1 MEKFGIYVHW
11 PFCLSKCPYCDFFSL
26 PAASW
31 DEKILESAY
40 IRDLKRIP
48 TRTVTSL
55 FFGGG
60 TPSLMSAR
68 LIHRLIT
75 VIRDNFP
82 VASEVEISLE
92 ANPDAID
99 KLKMEAFRA
108 VGINR
113 LSLGVQALNEKDL
126 KFLGRRHTLE
136 TALQRIEEM
145 KSVFHNF
152 SFDLIYARPGQTLQA
167 WQDELKEALSFHPPH
182 LSLYQLTIEDDTPF
196 SKRKI
201 NMLDDET
208 ARTLYE
214 WTLKAMKE
222 ADCPFYEVSNFA
234 HPGFECR
241 HNLLYWE
248 GNDYAGIGPAAHG
261 RLGLIATENPK
272 NLTNWLKGETITTLL
287 SPIERQEEKLIM
299 GLRLKKGISD
309 KGISSA
315 NIQKAV
321 EKGWL
326 KQEKGRISATHD
338 GLMMLN
344 QLILELI

>member
-1 MEKFGIYVHW
+1 MEKFGIYIHW

-31 DEKILESAY
+31 DEKTLESAY

-48 TRTVTSL
+48 IRTVTSL

-60 TPSLMSAR
+60 TPSLMSPR
-68 LIHRLIT
+68 LVHRLIT

-82 VASEVEISLE
+82 VASEMEISLE

-99 KLKMEAFRA
+99 KLKMEAFHA
-108 VGINR
+108 AGINR
-113 LSLGVQALNEKDL
+113 LSLGIQALNQKDL

-145 KSVFHNF
+145 KSVFYNF

-167 WQDELKEALSFHPPH
+167 WQNELEEALSFNPPH
-182 LSLYQLTIEDDTPF
+182 LSLYQLTIEEETPF
-196 SKRKI
+196 ARKNI
-201 NMLDDET
+201 DLPDDEI
-208 ARTLYE
+208 ARSLYE
-214 WTLKAMKE
+214 WTLERMEK

-234 HPGFECR
+234 RSGFECR

-248 GNDYAGIGPAAHG
+248 GDDYAGIGPAAHG

-272 NLTNWLKGETITTLL
+272 NLSSWLKGETITTLL
-287 SPIERQEEKLIM
+287 SPFERQEEKLIM

-309 KGISSA
+309 KGLSPI
-315 NIQKAV
+315 NIQKAIK
-321 EKGWL
+321 KGWL
-326 KQEKGRISATHD
+326 KQEKGRIFATRE
-338 GLMMLN
+338 GFMMLN
-344 QLILELI
+344 QLILELA